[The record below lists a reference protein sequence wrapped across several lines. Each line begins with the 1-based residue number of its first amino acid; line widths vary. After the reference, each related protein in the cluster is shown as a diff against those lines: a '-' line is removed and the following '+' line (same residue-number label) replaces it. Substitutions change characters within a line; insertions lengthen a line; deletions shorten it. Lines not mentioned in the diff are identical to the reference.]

1 LEASPIFAG
10 SSAIFSVKACYFSQV
25 NDPFSWSNPNLL
37 VTSWYIFCSQTSCE
51 EWASSSQFGETLIFR
66 RPFFCAKT

>member
-25 NDPFSWSNPNLL
+25 NDPFSWSNPNLAGYFL
-37 VTSWYIFCSQTSCE
+37 VYFLQPN
-51 EWASSSQFGETLIFR
+51 FL
-66 RPFFCAKT
+66 